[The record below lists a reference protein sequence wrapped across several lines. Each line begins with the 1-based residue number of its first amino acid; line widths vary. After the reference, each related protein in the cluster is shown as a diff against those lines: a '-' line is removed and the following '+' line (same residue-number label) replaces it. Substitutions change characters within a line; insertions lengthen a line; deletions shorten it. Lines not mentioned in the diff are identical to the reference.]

1 MNIPQ
6 SGKEF
11 ASPYAVKFISKKVLE
26 TLFRPGRN
34 LRGIVTKDLGDGKFL
49 FRVAKYNLVATSL
62 KPLSVGQQ
70 VRVLVRENKPKLLLK
85 INPEIES
92 DAPLKQNSEQVNQ
105 EKPEEILHLY
115 LRFTDSEFV
124 ARSHLQVDEN
134 ETEVTAGEH
143 VSFVLHLQD
152 TQTGE
157 SKYQFRIS
165 ENNLFLDIAT
175 DKLPW
180 FQILRNGMTE
190 LQEILQT
197 QTGVPGFTNIKL
209 DAQKKSEGAGKSAKY
224 INMKI

>member
-152 TQTGE
+152 TQTGRASTSFE
-157 SKYQFRIS
+157 YQKITCFWILQRIS
-165 ENNLFLDIAT
+165 C
-175 DKLPW
+175 
-180 FQILRNGMTE
+180 
-190 LQEILQT
+190 
-197 QTGVPGFTNIKL
+197 PGFKFFAT
-209 DAQKKSEGAGKSAKY
+209 E
-224 INMKI
+224 